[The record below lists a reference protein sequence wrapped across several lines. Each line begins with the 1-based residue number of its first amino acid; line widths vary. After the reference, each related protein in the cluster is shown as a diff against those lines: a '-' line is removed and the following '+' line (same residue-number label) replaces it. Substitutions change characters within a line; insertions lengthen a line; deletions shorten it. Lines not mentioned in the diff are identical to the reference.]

1 VKVSGFTILR
11 HAGALGYPFIQSI
24 QSVLPLVDE
33 FIVAIADDD
42 AETASAVEALND
54 TRITIVRTAWH
65 PVGIGGVELARQ
77 TNIALGQCTGTWAI
91 YAQADELIHE
101 DDYDAIRRAM
111 RAHLTRDTEGLL
123 FDYRHFY
130 RSFRWIADDWRGFYP
145 CAVRVVRTGIGIES
159 AGDAAGF
166 VRRQGHTTRGLIKS
180 SSGARIFH
188 YGWAGSAESRLAR
201 AHVVGPMFDGRPSTL
216 TMAELFPPNQTLAV
230 RPYAGTHPSPI
241 KPIVAAAADAFA
253 PPTITSSP
261 AWLRAWSAALR
272 DPQSARGWARV
283 LLPTAFTN
291 ARWRLIDRVRDVRQ
305 RRANARRAA
314 FYRPFISPSDLVFDV
329 GANLGTHSV
338 CFRAL
343 GARVVA
349 FEPQPHC
356 AQVLAATFAGDARV
370 TLVQAAVV
378 IKRAWPTCIWAIRI
392 RCRRSVST
400 GWTAHTAA
408 DDSRRTGTAT
418 SKSHAPRSTRAS
430 RPLVS
435 RRSSRLTSRDT
446 NSTCCAASPTRSPTC
461 RWSSPPSRS
470 TTSHNAWIAC
480 SRWPRM
486 SFGCR
491 SVTAWRLRPTRGQM
505 PRRSRPNLNARVSR
519 IR

>member
-1 VKVSGFTILR
+1 MSGFTILR
-11 HAGALGYPFIQSI
+11 HAGSLGYPFIQSI

-216 TMAELFPPNQTLAV
+216 TMAELFPPDQTLAV

-253 PPTITSSP
+253 PPTVTSSP

-283 LLPTAFTN
+283 LLPTAVTN

-329 GANLGTHSV
+329 GANLGTHSM

-356 AQVLAATFAGDARV
+356 AQ
-370 TLVQAAVV
+370 
-378 IKRAWPTCIWAIRI
+378 
-392 RCRRSVST
+392 
-400 GWTAHTAA
+400 
-408 DDSRRTGTAT
+408 
-418 SKSHAPRSTRAS
+418 
-430 RPLVS
+430 
-435 RRSSRLTSRDT
+435 
-446 NSTCCAASPTRSPTC
+446 
-461 RWSSPPSRS
+461 
-470 TTSHNAWIAC
+470 
-480 SRWPRM
+480 
-486 SFGCR
+486 
-491 SVTAWRLRPTRGQM
+491 
-505 PRRSRPNLNARVSR
+505 
-519 IR
+519 